1 VEFEAVFRG
10 LYPSL
15 LRYLHRLTGDADMAE
30 DIAQESFFRL
40 LDQSM
45 SEEEAR
51 PWIFTVATNLVRDG
65 ARKAVRRQRLLAGSA
80 LRPRTEPPPDELV
93 ERGDEI
99 RRIRSVLDRIPL
111 RDRQLLLMREEG
123 FRYEEM
129 ARVVGV
135 APTSVGTLIAR
146 ALKRFTELYQ
156 THEAWRDEEDVNGP
170 SA

>member
-15 LRYLHRLTGDADMAE
+15 LRYLHRLTGDADLAE
-30 DIAQESFFRL
+30 DVAQESFFRL

-45 SEEEAR
+45 PEEEAR

-65 ARKAVRRQRLLAGSA
+65 ARKAVRRQRLLAGA
-80 LRPRTEPPPDELV
+80 APRPRAEPAPDELA
-93 ERGDEI
+93 EREEQI
-99 RRIRSVLDRIPL
+99 RRIRAVLDQIPT

-156 THEAWRDEEDVNGP
+156 AQEAWRHEEDVNGP